1 MQTIIRA
8 TRHERLCKAIRT
20 HGWRRRD
27 RIEIVAGI
35 LKECLVGQTYTE
47 LVYLMRIGAAQ
58 ITDYLNW
65 MHSSG
70 LLEKE
75 IRNMCPRG
83 LARRARVKN
92 EINYLSQ
99 IFCNRPLLFWQGFL
113 GLCLEFLG
121 EAVGL
126 LHRPLHAEQLI
137 PLVGFLSN

>member
-1 MQTIIRA
+1 MCARA
-8 TRHERLCKAIRT
+8 QFRPTDAEGARAIRT

-58 ITDYLNW
+58 IKDYLNW

-75 IRNMCPRG
+75 IRNIY
-83 LARRARVKN
+83 ARAAV
-92 EINYLSQ
+92 SV
-99 IFCNRPLLFWQGFL
+99 
-113 GLCLEFLG
+113 
-121 EAVGL
+121 EAGPEGGMD
-126 LHRPLHAEQLI
+126 R
-137 PLVGFLSN
+137 S